1 MADKEYRMENQV
13 PEKSG
18 LEAAN
23 AVEEELKQPVESAEQ
38 VNQRLLNESKKYK
51 EQFKTVKQELDSY
64 KKQQLEEQGRWQEIA
79 QQKEQELQQF
89 QEAFI
94 TEKVNASLSRAAEK
108 SGCIDIDAL
117 MKLGDHDLLEFD
129 EETMAIG
136 GVDAFIENAKHKYS
150 FLFRNTQVPQV
161 NSMRPGGPVQEPKAY
176 TAQDIAKIKDPKIKA
191 DLWKQAMLNNKL
203 R

>member
-1 MADKEYRMENQV
+1 MDNQL

-18 LEAAN
+18 LDVTKVIDDEAVQATET
-23 AVEEELKQPVESAEQ
+23 ADQ

-64 KKQQLEEQGRWQEIA
+64 KKKQLEEQGRWQEIA
-79 QQKEQELQQF
+79 KQKEEELKQF

-94 TEKVNASLSRAAEK
+94 NEKINSSLSKAAEK
-108 SGCIDIDAL
+108 SGCLDVDAL
-117 MKLGDHDLLEFD
+117 MKLGDHSLLKFD
-129 EETMAIG
+129 DESMRID
-136 GVDAFIENAKHKYS
+136 GVENFIDNAKQKYS
-150 FLFRNTQVPQV
+150 FLFRNAQMPQV
-161 NSMRPGGPVQEPKAY
+161 NSVRPGGPVQEPKAY
-176 TAQDIAKIKDPKIKA
+176 SAQDVARIKDPKLKM